1 MVRRSTS
8 SKLEIICNNIRDN
21 ADLSGLTTIEF
32 NKLSNEQQSIVE
44 ESIYTMMEKF
54 KTTPLELD
62 DSIPKELSSLI
73 ENKWHYCLKMERE
86 IRESSLDCIMPD
98 LSKGQITKANKK
110 YAIKFAPKYR
120 AFSIMQNQIED
131 VVKKSTQI

>member
-62 DSIPKELSSLI
+62 DSIPK
-73 ENKWHYCLKMERE
+73 
-86 IRESSLDCIMPD
+86 D
-98 LSKGQITKANKK
+98 
-110 YAIKFAPKYR
+110 
-120 AFSIMQNQIED
+120 
-131 VVKKSTQI
+131 